1 MALNCGRACIPANAP
16 TRSLSRL
23 AKRTSSYC
31 ARLIAVFAVVLC
43 CAMTTIVFTACSS
56 DDDDNTKK
64 SEQDATK
71 YGVMECTLYTSDE
84 SLASFDFFVKYYDDN
99 GQVQSEKV
107 AWDEK
112 LDSEGLR
119 TWTKKFKAKL
129 PATLGVLFEMKPKD
143 GIDPEAQHIF
153 ARGYNMFFRSTTSTD
168 KVISSYGP
176 IADYKSSRNKK
187 GEFENALKENSC
199 VLNIIYQY
207 DINGKGTASKWE

>member
-1 MALNCGRACIPANAP
+1 MKKMMM
-16 TRSLSRL
+16 TL
-23 AKRTSSYC
+23 A
-31 ARLIAVFAVVLC
+31 AVLC
-43 CAMTTIVFTACSS
+43 CAMTTIVFTACGSS
-56 DDDDNTKK
+56 DDDDNNKQ

-107 AWDEK
+107 TWDEK
-112 LDSEGLR
+112 LNSQGLR
-119 TWTKKFKAKL
+119 TWTKKSTAKL
-129 PATLGVLFEMKPKD
+129 PATFGVLFEMKPKD
-143 GIDPEAQHIF
+143 GIDPAAQHIF
-153 ARGYNMFFRSTTSTD
+153 AGGYNMFFRSTTSTD

-187 GEFENALKENSC
+187 GEFEDALKENSC

-207 DINGKGTASKWE
+207 DINGKGTASKGE

>member
-1 MALNCGRACIPANAP
+1 MKKIMM
-16 TRSLSRL
+16 TL
-23 AKRTSSYC
+23 A
-31 ARLIAVFAVVLC
+31 AVLC
-43 CAMTTIVFTACSS
+43 CAMTTTVFTACSS
-56 DDDDNTKK
+56 SDDDDNNKK

-119 TWTKKFKAKL
+119 TWTKIVTAKL
-129 PATLGVLFEMKPKD
+129 PATLGVFFEMKPKD

-153 ARGYNMFFRSTTSTD
+153 AGGYRMFFRSTTSTN

-176 IADYKSSRNKK
+176 IGDYKSSGNKK
-187 GEFENALKENSC
+187 GEFEDALKKHSC
-199 VLNIIYQY
+199 VLDIIYQY